1 MTERAPGP
9 VGAGDVTHPAVSVVI
24 PCYRQA
30 EYLAEAVESVVGQT
44 YRDWEIVIV
53 DDGSPDD
60 TAAVAEGLIAGHPD
74 RRIRLVR
81 QPNAGLAA
89 ARNAGIAASTGRYI
103 LPLDADDVLM
113 PEMLARTVALLDA
126 EPGVAIAYTDFEHFG
141 ADRRRVRVG
150 VWNLEA
156 LAYSN
161 QLGICSLFR
170 REVWTAV
177 GGYNPNMARGYED
190 WDFWIGAAERGFEAR
205 HIAEPLFR
213 YRRKEESRDTA
224 AWTHRRALRRQ
235 LARNH
240 PRVFSRGRR
249 LRYAIR
255 RVAGALRYR
264 AATIAGRVGRSQRR
278 GAT

>member
-1 MTERAPGP
+1 M
-9 VGAGDVTHPAVSVVI
+9 SVVI

-30 EYLAEAVESVVGQT
+30 VYLAEAVESVVGQT

-60 TAAVAEGLIAGHPD
+60 AATVAGGLIAAHPD
-74 RRIRLVR
+74 RPMRLIRQNNL
-81 QPNAGLAA
+81 GLAA
-89 ARNAGIAASTGRYI
+89 ARNAGIAASSGRYI
-103 LPLDADDVLM
+103 LPLDADDLLM
-113 PEMLARTVALLDA
+113 PEMLHRTVGLLDA

-150 VWNLEA
+150 VWDIEA

-170 REVWTAV
+170 REVWAAV

-190 WDFWIGAAERGFEAR
+190 WDFWIGAAERGFQAR

-213 YRRKEESRDTA
+213 YRLKVESRDTV
-224 AWTHRRALRRQ
+224 AWGHRRALRRQ

-240 PRVFSRGRR
+240 PSVYSRRRR
-249 LRYAIR
+249 LRYAVR
-255 RVAGALRYR
+255 RGAGALRYR
-264 AATIAGRVGRSQRR
+264 AASLVGRLLDGPRR
-278 GAT
+278 GAA